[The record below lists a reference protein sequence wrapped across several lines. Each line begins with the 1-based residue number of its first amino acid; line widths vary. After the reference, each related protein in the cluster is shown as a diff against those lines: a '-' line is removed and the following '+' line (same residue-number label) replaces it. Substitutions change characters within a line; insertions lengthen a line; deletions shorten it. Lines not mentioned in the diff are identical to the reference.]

1 MSFAQADIDA
11 ITVQLGRTP
20 RGVIEVANRCSC
32 GKPTV
37 VATKPALPD
46 GEPFPTHFYL
56 TCANLN
62 SMIGTLEASGLMKE
76 YEERLST
83 DKEFAEQYKKAH
95 VDYLDRRN
103 KHGLVDEITEISAG
117 GMPNRV
123 KCLHALVAH
132 SLAVGPGINPV
143 GDDALVRLGNWAT
156 KACVKENQ

>member
-1 MSFAQADIDA
+1 
-11 ITVQLGRTP
+11 
-20 RGVIEVANRCSC
+20 
-32 GKPTV
+32 V
-37 VATKPALPD
+37 VATKPSLPD

-95 VDYLDRRN
+95 IDYLDRRN
-103 KHGLVDEITEISAG
+103 KYGLVDEIMEISAG

-156 KACVKENQ
+156 KACVKESQ

>member
-1 MSFAQADIDA
+1 MSFAQQDIDA
-11 ITVQLGRTP
+11 ISLQLGRTP
-20 RGVIEVANRCSC
+20 RGVIEVANRCICS
-32 GKPTV
+32 KPTV
-37 VATKPALPD
+37 VSTKPALPD

-76 YEERLST
+76 YEERLNT
-83 DKEFAEQYKKAH
+83 DKDFAKQYKNAH
-95 VDYLDRRN
+95 LDYLERRN
-103 KHGLVDEITEISAG
+103 KYGEVEEIKDISAG
-117 GMPNRV
+117 GMPDRV

-156 KACVKENQ
+156 KPCLKENL

>member
-1 MSFAQADIDA
+1 
-11 ITVQLGRTP
+11 
-20 RGVIEVANRCSC
+20 
-32 GKPTV
+32 V
-37 VATKPALPD
+37 VATKPALAD

-95 VDYLDRRN
+95 VDYLERRN

-156 KACVKENQ
+156 KACVKESE

>member
-1 MSFAQADIDA
+1 MSFEQQDIDA
-11 ITVQLGRTP
+11 VTSQLGRAP
-20 RGVIEVANRCSC
+20 RGVIEVANRCEC

-62 SMIGTLEASGLMKE
+62 SMIGTLESSGLMKE
-76 YEERLST
+76 YEERLKL
-83 DKEFAEQYKKAH
+83 DADFAHKYQNAH
-95 VDYLDRRN
+95 RDYLDRRN
-103 KHGLVDEITEISAG
+103 KYGVIDEIKEISAG
-117 GMPNRV
+117 GMPDRV

-143 GDDALVRLGNWAT
+143 GDDALVRLGNWNS
-156 KACVKENQ
+156 KPCVKEEI

>member
-1 MSFAQADIDA
+1 
-11 ITVQLGRTP
+11 
-20 RGVIEVANRCSC
+20 
-32 GKPTV
+32 V

-156 KACVKENQ
+156 KACVKESE

>member
-1 MSFAQADIDA
+1 MSFAPKDIADI
-11 ITVQLGRTP
+11 TEQLGRTP

-37 VATKPALPD
+37 VATSPALPD

-76 YEERLST
+76 YEERLVS
-83 DKEFAEQYKKAH
+83 DKDFAEKYEKAH
-95 VDYLDRRN
+95 IDYLTRRD
-103 KHGLVDEITEISAG
+103 KHGVVEEIKEISAG
-117 GMPNRV
+117 GMPDRV

-156 KACVKENQ
+156 KTCVKEDQ

>member
-1 MSFAQADIDA
+1 
-11 ITVQLGRTP
+11 
-20 RGVIEVANRCSC
+20 
-32 GKPTV
+32 V
-37 VATKPALPD
+37 VATKPALAD

-76 YEERLST
+76 YEERLSN
-83 DKEFAEQYKKAH
+83 DAEFADQYKKAH
-95 VDYLDRRN
+95 VDYLERRN

-156 KACVKENQ
+156 KACVKESQ

>member
-1 MSFAQADIDA
+1 
-11 ITVQLGRTP
+11 
-20 RGVIEVANRCSC
+20 
-32 GKPTV
+32 V

-95 VDYLDRRN
+95 IDYLDRRN

-117 GMPNRV
+117 GMPSRV

-156 KACVKENQ
+156 KACVKESQ

>member
-1 MSFAQADIDA
+1 
-11 ITVQLGRTP
+11 
-20 RGVIEVANRCSC
+20 
-32 GKPTV
+32 V

-83 DKEFAEQYKKAH
+83 DKEFADQYKKAH
-95 VDYLDRRN
+95 VDYLERRN

-156 KACVKENQ
+156 KACVKESE

>member
-1 MSFAQADIDA
+1 
-11 ITVQLGRTP
+11 
-20 RGVIEVANRCSC
+20 
-32 GKPTV
+32 V
-37 VATKPALPD
+37 VATKPALAD

-95 VDYLDRRN
+95 IDYLDRRN

-156 KACVKENQ
+156 KACVKESQ

>member
-1 MSFAQADIDA
+1 MSFAAEDIDA
-11 ITVQLGRTP
+11 ITLQLGRTP

-37 VATKPALPD
+37 VATKPLLPN

-103 KHGLVDEITEISAG
+103 KYGLVDEITEISAG

-143 GDDALVRLGNWAT
+143 GDDALLRLGNWAT
-156 KACVKENQ
+156 KACVKESQ

>member
-1 MSFAQADIDA
+1 
-11 ITVQLGRTP
+11 
-20 RGVIEVANRCSC
+20 
-32 GKPTV
+32 
-37 VATKPALPD
+37 VATKPSLPD

-76 YEERLST
+76 YEERLTT
-83 DKEFAEQYKKAH
+83 DEEFAEQYKKAH

-103 KHGLVDEITEISAG
+103 KFGLVDEITEISAG

-156 KACVKENQ
+156 KACVKESQ

>member
-1 MSFAQADIDA
+1 MSFEQKDIDA
-11 ITVQLGRTP
+11 IELQLGRTP
-20 RGVIEVANRCSC
+20 RGVIEVANRCQC

-37 VATKPALPD
+37 VATKPVLSD

-76 YEERLST
+76 YEERLKT
-83 DKEFAEQYKKAH
+83 DKDFAEKYSKAH
-95 VDYLDRRN
+95 QDYLQRRN
-103 KHGLVDEITEISAG
+103 KYGVIEEREEISAG

-143 GDDALVRLGNWAT
+143 GDDALIRLGNWAT
-156 KACVKENQ
+156 KACIKEEQ

>member
-1 MSFAQADIDA
+1 MAQLPSLTKA
-11 ITVQLGRTP
+11 
-20 RGVIEVANRCSC
+20 SS
-32 GKPTV
+32 PTGFIP
-37 VATKPALPD
+37 KPALPD

-76 YEERLST
+76 YEERLSN

-103 KHGLVDEITEISAG
+103 KYGLVDEITEISAG

-156 KACVKENQ
+156 KACVKES

>member
-1 MSFAQADIDA
+1 MSFAQQDIDA
-11 ITVQLGRTP
+11 ISLQLGRTP
-20 RGVIEVANRCSC
+20 RGVIEVANRCTCS
-32 GKPTV
+32 KPTV
-37 VATKPALPD
+37 VSTKPALPD

-76 YEERLST
+76 YEERLNT
-83 DKEFAEQYKKAH
+83 DKDFAKQYKKAH
-95 VDYLDRRN
+95 LDYLDRRN
-103 KHGLVDEITEISAG
+103 KYGEVEEIKDISAV
-117 GMPNRV
+117 GMPDRV

-156 KACVKENQ
+156 KPCLKENS

>member
-1 MSFAQADIDA
+1 
-11 ITVQLGRTP
+11 
-20 RGVIEVANRCSC
+20 
-32 GKPTV
+32 V
-37 VATKPALPD
+37 VATKPSLPD

-95 VDYLDRRN
+95 IDYLDRRN

-156 KACVKENQ
+156 KACVKESQ

>member
-1 MSFAQADIDA
+1 MSFANEDIES
-11 ITVQLGRTP
+11 ITLQLGRT
-20 RGVIEVANRCSC
+20 SC

-37 VATKPALPD
+37 VATKPSLPD

-76 YEERLST
+76 YEERLNT
-83 DKEFAEQYKKAH
+83 DEEFAEQYKKAH

-103 KHGLVDEITEISAG
+103 KFGLVDEITEISAG

-156 KACVKENQ
+156 KACVKESQ

>member
-1 MSFAQADIDA
+1 M
-11 ITVQLGRTP
+11 
-20 RGVIEVANRCSC
+20 
-32 GKPTV
+32 

-156 KACVKENQ
+156 KACVKESE

>member
-1 MSFAQADIDA
+1 
-11 ITVQLGRTP
+11 
-20 RGVIEVANRCSC
+20 
-32 GKPTV
+32 V
-37 VATKPALPD
+37 VATKPVLAD

-156 KACVKENQ
+156 KACVKESE

>member
-1 MSFAQADIDA
+1 
-11 ITVQLGRTP
+11 
-20 RGVIEVANRCSC
+20 
-32 GKPTV
+32 V
-37 VATKPALPD
+37 VATKPSLPD

-156 KACVKENQ
+156 KACVKESE

>member
-1 MSFAQADIDA
+1 
-11 ITVQLGRTP
+11 
-20 RGVIEVANRCSC
+20 
-32 GKPTV
+32 V
-37 VATKPALPD
+37 VATKPALAD

-76 YEERLST
+76 YEERLSA

-103 KHGLVDEITEISAG
+103 KFGLVDEITEISAG

-156 KACVKENQ
+156 KACVKESQ